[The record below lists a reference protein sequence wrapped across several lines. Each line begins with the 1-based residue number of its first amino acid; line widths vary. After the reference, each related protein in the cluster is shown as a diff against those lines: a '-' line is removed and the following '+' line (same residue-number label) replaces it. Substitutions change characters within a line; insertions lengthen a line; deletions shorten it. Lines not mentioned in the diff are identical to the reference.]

1 MMSFGECIQAAMTA
15 SFCFI
20 TTALGVLFSLLY
32 EKVGSIWICAL
43 AHGAFNAFANI
54 PSLFL
59 VPDSG
64 FQQTLGPYAVG
75 VIGGLPL
82 LLLALFVL
90 LKKAPASRDASE

>member
-1 MMSFGECIQAAMTA
+1 MSPA
-15 SFCFI
+15 
-20 TTALGVLFSLLY
+20 
-32 EKVGSIWICAL
+32 
-43 AHGAFNAFANI
+43 
-54 PSLFL
+54 
-59 VPDSG
+59 DSG